1 MLTVTLKSLEE
12 DGLVER
18 EFFVQIPP
26 RVEYSLSERGKS
38 LIPHLK
44 GLVQWADE
52 NQDAIKVSR
61 LAGKAS

>member
-12 DGLVER
+12 DGLVRR

-44 GLVQWADE
+44 GLVAWADE
-52 NQDAIKVSR
+52 NQDAIKTSR
-61 LAGKAS
+61 MVKNEN